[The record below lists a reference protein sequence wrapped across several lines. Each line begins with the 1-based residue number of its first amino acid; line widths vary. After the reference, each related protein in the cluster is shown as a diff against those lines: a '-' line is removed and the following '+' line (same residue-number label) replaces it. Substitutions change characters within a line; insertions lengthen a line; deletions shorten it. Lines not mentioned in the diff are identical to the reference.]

1 MYLDKETFAIGLPQE
16 LVRKYQKDFEKLPHS
31 GRRDE
36 ILTLRASI
44 CRVTEML
51 WTHPELAQNVE
62 YVKDL
67 QRVLVMREA
76 MRSLGI
82 FYDA

>member
-1 MYLDKETFAIGLPQE
+1 MYLDAETLTIGIPEE
-16 LVRKYQKDFEKLPHS
+16 LVRKYLKDFEKLPHS

-36 ILTLRASI
+36 ILALRASI
-44 CRVTEML
+44 GRVTEML
-51 WTHPELAQNVE
+51 WTHPEVAQNVE
-62 YVKDL
+62 YNKDL
-67 QRVLVMREA
+67 QRVLAMREA